1 MGLAWAFEVSKTP
14 SDTSSKVTPNPYQ
27 KHFCQSETK
36 DFRYLNDESHCH
48 SSHQKFTFQSSG
60 LQTFKP
66 IQNYQMG
73 FCFLWLEGSQE
84 GLKEAEGTDKA
95 QEALCTTRGDGE
107 AW

>member
-1 MGLAWAFEVSKTP
+1 MMRAMSFKP
-14 SDTSSKVTPNPYQ
+14 PKV
-27 KHFCQSETK
+27 HM
-36 DFRYLNDESHCH
+36 
-48 SSHQKFTFQSSG
+48 FQSSG